1 MNRAFASLA
10 LLLGCVGESGVARE
24 QAPPSAGSAVAAGAG
39 GTGAPAAVGAGSS
52 AGSAV
57 TAGSAAAGSGS
68 AVAAGSAAAGSGSA
82 VAAAGTGSAAAA
94 GARSGADAACATCS
108 GCESCAPDPA
118 PAAASP
124 HDTLTLTRATFAEL
138 PGWADDQHAEALGSF
153 LRSCEQIGK
162 LADTAPVGHDG
173 HGGVARQ
180 WRGACAAAAKVKPG
194 DHAAARLF
202 FEAQFTPFAAAGSK
216 GPEGLFTGYCVAEL
230 RASRRRGGK
239 YQHPLYARPKDLV
252 MVDLSRFVKDARGR
266 RIWGRIDAKG
276 ELVPYYTRE
285 EIRRGVLDGRGLELV
300 YADSPIDALFAHIEG
315 TAKVRLDDGKEIW
328 LGFAGK
334 NGRAFRG
341 VGGVLK
347 SMGAFKPPAVGTM
360 QDIRAWLEAN
370 PERFDEIA
378 DQSPSYVFFQENQRP
393 GAIGSQAVVLTP
405 RRSLAID
412 RAFVAFGTPIW
423 VDTKAPLANRPGVA
437 PWRRLVIAQDTGGAI
452 LGAVRG
458 DIYWGDDALAAD
470 IGGRTGGKGRYW
482 LLLPSG
488 VTK

>member
-1 MNRAFASLA
+1 MNRAVASLA
-10 LLLGCVGESGVARE
+10 LLLGCVGEPGGARE
-24 QAPPSAGSAVAAGAG
+24 QKQQQQQQQQ
-39 GTGAPAAVGAGSS
+39 PAQP

-57 TAGSAAAGSGS
+57 TAAGSSSGSGSVVTVAAGSGAGSGS
-68 AVAAGSAAAGSGSA
+68 AATVAAGSGAGSGSA
-82 VAAAGTGSAAAA
+82 AAADAGTGAGSAADGA
-94 GARSGADAACATCS
+94 G
-108 GCESCAPDPA
+108 
-118 PAAASP
+118 SP
-124 HDTLTLTRATFAEL
+124 HDTLTLTRVTFAEL
-138 PGWADDQHAEALGSF
+138 PGWADDKHAEALGSF

-173 HGGVARQ
+173 HGGVAKQ

-194 DHAAARLF
+194 DHAAARAM
-202 FEAQFTPFAAAGSK
+202 FEAQLTPFSAAGAK
-216 GPEGLFTGYCVAEL
+216 GPEGLFTGYCVQEL

-252 MVDLSRFVKDARGR
+252 MVDLSQFVKDARGR
-266 RIWGRIDAKG
+266 RIWGRIDGKG
-276 ELVPYYTRE
+276 ELVPYHTRQ

-347 SMGAFKPPAVGTM
+347 AMGAFKPPAVGTM

-378 DQSPSYVFFQENQRP
+378 DQSPSYVFFQENPRA
-393 GAIGSQAVVLTP
+393 GAIGSQMVVLTP

-412 RAFVAFGTPIW
+412 RAFVALGTPIW
-423 VDTKAPLANRPGVA
+423 VDTKAPLPDRPGVA

-458 DIYWGDDALAAD
+458 DIYWGDDARAAD